1 MRQKLS
7 IVALIVV
14 IASMG
19 CGGTSQPTPTIPS
32 APAEEPA
39 GTKGDATTSP
49 ESAAIAE
56 NESFSDEKL
65 FLTFP
70 AELGQLKFGGYES
83 FEEPGMGYSIR
94 YSNSDNMKV
103 DIYVYDKGLLSIADG
118 TTDPAVAK
126 ELASSNSTIRFFE
139 EQGKYLDVKN
149 LGEGVYPDE
158 SESDS
163 VKYLFSRFQY
173 RQTVRPG
180 VTFAGQRISETYIR
194 GFRDHFVKVRVSY
207 PESSEK
213 QSIEEREILLTHL
226 SQSMASETA
235 KRTPQ

>member
-7 IVALIVV
+7 TVVLIVAIFTL
-14 IASMG
+14 G
-19 CGGTSQPTPTIPS
+19 CDGTNQPAPTIPS

-39 GTKGDATTSP
+39 ETKGVATPSP
-49 ESAAIAE
+49 ETAALAA

-70 AELGQLKFGGYES
+70 AALGHLKFGGYES
-83 FEEPGMGYSIR
+83 FEEPGMGYSVR

-103 DIYVYDKGLLSIADG
+103 DIYVYDKGLLSITDG
-118 TTDPAVAK
+118 TTDPVVAK

-139 EQGKYLDVKN
+139 EQGKYLDVQK

-158 SESDS
+158 SESDA

-213 QSIEEREILLTHL
+213 QSIEERQVLLNHL
-226 SQSMASETA
+226 SQSMAAETA
-235 KRTPQ
+235 KRATQ